1 MTQMLVKD
9 TDDHQQGKPLLDA
22 DAEGQKGTY
31 DDCVSTYTSS
41 HFAFV
46 TETMPF
52 LDHNR
57 NGFAIPHFEGRRESE
72 IQEKA
77 GIAQNGCISVD
88 HHTPTIRTHAPSIDH
103 HKYSSSGDKE
113 FTFKPTRSHGL

>member
-1 MTQMLVKD
+1 MLVND
-9 TDDHQQGKPLLDA
+9 TGDHQQGKPLLDA
-22 DAEGQKGTY
+22 DAEGQKRTY

-72 IQEKA
+72 IVRKA
-77 GIAQNGCISVD
+77 GIA
-88 HHTPTIRTHAPSIDH
+88 
-103 HKYSSSGDKE
+103 
-113 FTFKPTRSHGL
+113 